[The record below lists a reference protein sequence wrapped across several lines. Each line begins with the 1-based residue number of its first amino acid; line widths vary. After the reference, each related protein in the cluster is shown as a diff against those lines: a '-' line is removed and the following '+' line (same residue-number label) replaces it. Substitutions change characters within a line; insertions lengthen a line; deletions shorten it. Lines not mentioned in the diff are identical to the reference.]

1 MKNVILAI
9 LIIILLISCGPE
21 VGQRGN
27 ICDKEYHPA
36 RSWVEIRMNFDSDGD
51 FIGVT
56 PIPHNDPEQFILYL
70 CYTSENGKSHKTS
83 ISTYETLWHET
94 HVGAR
99 FESTETGIIIN
110 FLKGLLNVFM

>member
-1 MKNVILAI
+1 MKKL
-9 LIIILLISCGPE
+9 LILLLVLLVSCTPP
-21 VGQRGN
+21 VGTRGTV
-27 ICDKEYHPA
+27 CDKEYHPA

-94 HVGAR
+94 QVGAR